1 MSEPASPTSA
11 PSSYQIMLRTHGTAD
26 FKRVGAARLAAQPA
40 RGAVID
46 VECAGRQLRGVVD
59 AVFIPPGCEEN
70 CVGTIF
76 LSEA

>member
-1 MSEPASPTSA
+1 MSEPAVPSSV
-11 PSSYQIMLRTHGTAD
+11 PSSYQIMLRVHGAAD
-26 FKRVGAARLAAQPA
+26 FKRVGAAWLAAQPM

-59 AVFIPPGCEEN
+59 ALFIPPGCDEN